1 MENNINTKIISYI
14 AIAIIAS
21 IFIYIAYLLVRNNNM
36 LNVGLKDKNI
46 DTNISLDNDIS
57 NEVIAQKEIV
67 YEYEEI
73 ASYSSTL
80 IDGEKNRVFNIQKAC
95 ETLNGVIV
103 KQSQEFS
110 FNDTIGPMGEE
121 NGYLKATGFDSN
133 GKNIQISAGGMCQ
146 VSSTLYNVL
155 LISGVEITERHQHS
169 KRVYY
174 VPIDKD
180 ATVYYGSLD
189 LKFINTLDSDVI
201 IYASTDGYTVNISM
215 QKIKQSN

>member
-103 KQSQEFS
+103 KQNQEFS

-146 VSSTLYNVL
+146 VSST
-155 LISGVEITERHQHS
+155 VEITERHQHS

>member
-1 MENNINTKIISYI
+1 
-14 AIAIIAS
+14 
-21 IFIYIAYLLVRNNNM
+21 M

-46 DTNISLDNDIS
+46 DTNISLNS
-57 NEVIAQKEIV
+57 NVPKEVIAQKEIV

-73 ASYSSTL
+73 ANYSSTL
-80 IDGEKNRVFNIQKAC
+80 LDGEKNRVFNIQKAC
-95 ETLNGVIV
+95 DTLNGVVI
-103 KQSQEFS
+103 KQGQEFS
-110 FNDTIGPMGEE
+110 FNNTIGPMGEE

-155 LISGVEITERHQHS
+155 LIYGVEITERHPHS

-189 LKFINTLDSDVI
+189 LKFINTLDADVI
-201 IYASTDGYTVNISM
+201 IYANTDGYTVNISM

>member
-1 MENNINTKIISYI
+1 
-14 AIAIIAS
+14 
-21 IFIYIAYLLVRNNNM
+21 M

-46 DTNISLDNDIS
+46 DTNISLNS
-57 NEVIAQKEIV
+57 NVPKEVIAQKEIV

-73 ASYSSTL
+73 ANYSSTL
-80 IDGEKNRVFNIQKAC
+80 LDGEKNRVFNIQKAC
-95 ETLNGVIV
+95 DTLNGVVI
-103 KQSQEFS
+103 KQGQEFS
-110 FNDTIGPMGEE
+110 FNNTIGPMGEE

-155 LISGVEITERHQHS
+155 LISGVEITERHPHS

-189 LKFINTLDSDVI
+189 LKFINTLDADVI
-201 IYASTDGYTVNISM
+201 IYANTDGYTVNISM